1 MDSDS
6 NSTIFLLVKEN
17 MGSLI
22 KFLNLKLM
30 KLNSNISVAKRK
42 SKILRKNVQFQKI
55 KSRMNL
61 FKIHKTYTMILIKS

>member
-1 MDSDS
+1 M
-6 NSTIFLLVKEN
+6 IQIRPFFLLVKEN